1 MDAAIEE
8 MPVPGLKEAFR
19 FHMDF
24 GPSVGVGR
32 LATGG
37 QRTILPLTGGH
48 IEGEKLTARLI
59 SGSETHLSRLD
70 GVTTIEAVYLVDAGD
85 GSFIRIIG
93 TGCRAEDQSKGFD
106 GVRMTIVFEVDEG
119 SAHSWLATRAFVAER
134 PGDAALLTIAQ
145 IV

>member
-8 MPVPGLKEAFR
+8 MPVPGLEEAFR

-24 GPSVGVGR
+24 NPTALVGR

-37 QRTILPLTGGH
+37 QRAILPLIGGR
-48 IEGEKLTARLI
+48 IEGDKLNARLI
-59 SGSETHLSRLD
+59 SGSETHLSRRD
-70 GVTTIEAVYLVDAGD
+70 GVTTIEAVYLVEAED
-85 GSFIRIIG
+85 GSIIRIVG
-93 TGCRAEDQSKGFD
+93 TGCRAEGRSGDFD
-106 GVRMTIVFEVDEG
+106 GARMTIMFEVDEG

-134 PGDAALLTIAQ
+134 PSDSDLLTIAQ